1 MSNGTEAPIGGAGGP
16 IGGTDA
22 PVGGGGSD
30 PGAEGGDDTHTEHG
44 DHPWTIQIPDHPK
57 RTDSAAYVASRKRMN
72 KLAKAL
78 PAFLYGEPPYHDH
91 HGGGLWLK
99 DESGWFLVRNLVGIE
114 WSAQFCADPA
124 KVDLLRQNARRVYA
138 AFPEAV
144 EELGIR
150 ALLDTPITD
159 PEGVARWTDSI
170 CNASVPLPQPVH
182 VGVLPNA
189 STGGVHHYPTPI
201 AEIELIKRDDF
212 VLWVSTAEGGVVAL
226 VPVAARG
233 SGDGRT
239 RLLLAAVPP
248 PEGEE
253 TPIARLAGAPPADER
268 LRTAPGL
275 GEPEPTILA
284 ADNPLSRLAFAR
296 QT

>member
-1 MSNGTEAPIGGAGGP
+1 MTMSNGI
-16 IGGTDA
+16 
-22 PVGGGGSD
+22 
-30 PGAEGGDDTHTEHG
+30 PGADEAGTGPFIGPGGNGTQPEADDSHTEHE

-57 RTDSAAYVASRKRMN
+57 RTDSPTYVRSRKKMN

-78 PAFLYGEPPYHDH
+78 PEFLYGEPPYHDH

-99 DESGWFLVRNLVGIE
+99 DETGWFLVRNLVGIE

-138 AFPEAV
+138 AFPKAV
-144 EELGIR
+144 QELGIR
-150 ALLDTPITD
+150 ELLDTPITD

-212 VLWVSTAEGGVVAL
+212 VLWVTTPEGGVVAL

-253 TPIARLAGAPPADER
+253 TPIARLAGPAPADE
-268 LRTAPGL
+268 LLTMAPGL
-275 GEPEPTILA
+275 DEPEPTILA